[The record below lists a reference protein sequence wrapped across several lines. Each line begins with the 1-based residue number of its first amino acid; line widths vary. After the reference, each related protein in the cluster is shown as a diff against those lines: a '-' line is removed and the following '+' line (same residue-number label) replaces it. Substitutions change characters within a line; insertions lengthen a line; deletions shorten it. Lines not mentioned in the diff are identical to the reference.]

1 MKSNEKRMILI
12 LLIILAIAI
21 IIFAVNKNK
30 KADNNENKIEENN
43 VVEEFVEVLEDGTKL
58 NTSTKLHE
66 TKNVNGIK
74 IGNIQLTNKNGQSI
88 LLADATNET
97 QNSTEEKFVD
107 ITLYDKNG
115 GKLGIVKGIIAPLKA
130 GETQQFSVSLQ
141 IDYANAYDF
150 EITLK

>member
-1 MKSNEKRMILI
+1 ML
-12 LLIILAIAI
+12 
-21 IIFAVNKNK
+21 
-30 KADNNENKIEENN
+30 
-43 VVEEFVEVLEDGTKL
+43 
-58 NTSTKLHE
+58 
-66 TKNVNGIK
+66 KNVNGIK